1 MLSKPIINAV
11 MGKNSTTVSIDVDTI
26 GVVPDFTGVKTLMIQ
41 SFFFIIK
48 TPGKAKNKYP
58 NKNRE

>member
-26 GVVPDFTGVKTLMIQ
+26 GVVPDFTGVKKVIRGNF
-41 SFFFIIK
+41 S
-48 TPGKAKNKYP
+48 
-58 NKNRE
+58 